1 MSIDRDEIQR
11 VEGLIDKYLS
21 GRTSGLE
28 EAALRDFFA
37 KRHAEDIPV
46 EWQPLKAMFAFVDDE
61 REQLGR
67 QPVGQKSMVGR
78 RRYLW
83 AAVSAAASILLVC
96 GIFLH
101 GQGGDGCYMV
111 VDGKVYTDRQ
121 QVRAGADE
129 ALRMVGSRSEDP
141 FQAMDMMRR

>member
-1 MSIDRDEIQR
+1 MSTDRDEIQR
-11 VEGLIDKYLS
+11 IEGLIDKYLS
-21 GRTSGLE
+21 GGTNGLE

-37 KRHAEDIPV
+37 KRPAEDIPR
-46 EWQPLKAMFAFVDDE
+46 D
-61 REQLGR
+61 QLGR
-67 QPVGQKSMVGR
+67 QPVGQRSMPGR

-83 AAVSAAASILLVC
+83 AVVSAAASVLLVC